1 MVPNAENL
9 RRRWEGWI
17 ADLSRGKS
25 PIKGTGSMKCYVL
38 SKNFSIKMNFKDQIY
53 LEKTK
58 NPTTQRMGFTS
69 RHLPGIKSTDYKSFS

>member
-1 MVPNAENL
+1 MGGRN
-9 RRRWEGWI
+9 
-17 ADLSRGKS
+17 SRLV
-25 PIKGTGSMKCYVL
+25 TGLESNKKHWKHGVYVL
-38 SKNFSIKMNFKDQIY
+38 SKNVSIKMNFKDQIY